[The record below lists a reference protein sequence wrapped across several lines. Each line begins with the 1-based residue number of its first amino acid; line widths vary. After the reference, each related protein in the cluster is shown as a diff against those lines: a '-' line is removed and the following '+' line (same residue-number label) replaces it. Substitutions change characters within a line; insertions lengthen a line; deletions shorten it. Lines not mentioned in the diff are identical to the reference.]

1 MNPSNSPLSPIAK
14 SFSVRITNK
23 FASAKTIA
31 LFAGTIDTLGLAT
44 NSASKPILVDS
55 NPEPVINYCQS
66 TVDAVMSD
74 GVLAVYDSKAGSLT
88 IPDTSG
94 GTDYIEVKALNPQF
108 RVKDLKKFLISN
120 GYIINRIIIKA
131 KSQDQFDNPITLRT
145 TSPTENLGS
154 KTILPTNYST
164 PEMLQTTK
172 IIINDIE
179 GTILQDDTMITWQL
193 DPNEEVNV
201 TFEFMEIQQ

>member
-14 SFSVRITNK
+14 SFSVRISNK

-44 NSASKPILVDS
+44 DSASKSVLVDS

-74 GVLAVYDSKAGSLT
+74 GVLAVYDSKAGTLT

-94 GTDYIEVKALNPQF
+94 GTDYIEVKAL
-108 RVKDLKKFLISN
+108 
-120 GYIINRIIIKA
+120 IIIKA

-193 DPNEEVNV
+193 DANEEVNV

>member
-1 MNPSNSPLSPIAK
+1 M
-14 SFSVRITNK
+14 
-23 FASAKTIA
+23 
-31 LFAGTIDTLGLAT
+31 
-44 NSASKPILVDS
+44 
-55 NPEPVINYCQS
+55 NYCQS

-74 GVLAVYDSKAGSLT
+74 GVLAVYESKDGSLKV
-88 IPDTSG
+88 PDTSG

-120 GYIINRIIIKA
+120 GYLINIIIKA

-172 IIINDIE
+172 IIINDID
-179 GTILQDDTMITWQL
+179 GTILQDDTMILWRL
-193 DPNEEVNV
+193 DANEEVNI